1 MMSINNNDDSL
12 IRNLKGELKKSPKR
26 VKMFV
31 VISTGH

>member
-1 MMSINNNDDSL
+1 MMTVNNNDDSL
-12 IRNLKGELKKSPKR
+12 IRILKGELKMSPKR